1 MQLRTISSY
10 ERFASVWPS
19 LLVMEASLNLPQM
32 PYRWKFWM
40 EIWSNRVHFCRA
52 TAMQSS
58 ALKFALTLPLPRM
71 NMSCWGVSGGYILPR
86 ISMNRSTLVLAVH
99 FSSALSSSM

>member
-1 MQLRTISSY
+1 MPTAYLYINDVSIRQLRTISSY
-10 ERFASVWPS
+10 ERLLATRPSVSMDASS
-19 LLVMEASLNLPQM
+19 NLPQM

-40 EIWSNRVHFCRA
+40 EMWSIRVHFCRA

-71 NMSCWGVSGGYILPR
+71 NMS
-86 ISMNRSTLVLAVH
+86 
-99 FSSALSSSM
+99 